1 MGGGLS
7 IAQADQN
14 HYFNIHTLRAKNS
27 DLMLVGVRC
36 YTSYVKIYL
45 ATRINPG
52 ILYNLLFDNPYRT
65 LKTIFYFKIRKI
77 KHDVDIKIKYDNI

>member
-45 ATRINPG
+45 ATWINAG
-52 ILYNLLFDNPYRT
+52 ILLNLLFDNPY
-65 LKTIFYFKIRKI
+65 IHAHNFKIRKI

>member
-45 ATRINPG
+45 ATWINAG
-52 ILYNLLFDNPYRT
+52 ILLNLLFDNPYIHAQFEDQED
-65 LKTIFYFKIRKI
+65 KTWCRYKNKIW
-77 KHDVDIKIKYDNI
+77 

>member
-36 YTSYVKIYL
+36 YISYVKISL
-45 ATRINPG
+45 ATWINAG
-52 ILYNLLFDNPYRT
+52 IL
-65 LKTIFYFKIRKI
+65 
-77 KHDVDIKIKYDNI
+77 

>member
-45 ATRINPG
+45 ATWINAG
-52 ILYNLLFDNPYRT
+52 ILWNLLFDKSRM
-65 LKTIFYFKIRKI
+65 LKNSFHKLQDQEDKTWCRYKNKIW
-77 KHDVDIKIKYDNI
+77 